1 MSDAPVWVREI
12 GSFHVGGG
20 LVTLSG
26 LPLRDRVSTEGGAV
40 HHVDPNG
47 EIAAGQMY
55 AQYVRLAEPRVRVPV
70 LMWHGGGES
79 GVNWETTPDGREGWQ
94 MCFLRG
100 GLDVYVCD
108 SVERGRA
115 SWAPYPSVYTS
126 EPFFRTAR
134 EVWEETF
141 RFGPAGSWDRDPA
154 RRVTHPGLRFPVDA
168 LDQFMKQSMPRWATN
183 DDAIQAAYHALVAKV
198 GDCIILAHSQ
208 GANFA
213 LHAALAAPSQV
224 RAVVVLD
231 GSGAPDPSVADA
243 VILQRTPHLFVWGDY
258 LDKHPFWVAS
268 VPNVRRWY
276 EALCTAGV
284 DAEWLDLPDRGIHGN
299 SHAMMMDDNN
309 AEIADLVL
317 DWLDALNL

>member
-1 MSDAPVWVREI
+1 MWVREI
-12 GSFHVGGG
+12 GSFHVGGS
-20 LVTLSG
+20 LVALSG
-26 LPLRDRVSTEGGAV
+26 LPLRERVSTPGGPV
-40 HHVDPNG
+40 HYVDPNG

-55 AQYVRLAEPRVRVPV
+55 AQYVRLAEPRGPLPV

-79 GVNWETTPDGREGWQ
+79 GVNWETTPDGRDGWQ
-94 MCFLRG
+94 MRFLRA
-100 GLDVYVCD
+100 GLDVYVSD

-134 EVWEETF
+134 EAWEETF
-141 RFGPAGSWDRDPA
+141 RFGPAGSWDPDPA
-154 RRVTHPGLRFPVDA
+154 RRVRHPGLRFPVDA
-168 LDQFMKQSMPRWATN
+168 FDQFMKQSMPRWATN
-183 DDAIQAAYHALVAKV
+183 DDAIQAAYNALIAKV
-198 GDCIILAHSQ
+198 GECIVLAHSQ

-231 GSGAPDPSVADA
+231 ASGAPDPSVANA
-243 VILQRTPHLFVWGDY
+243 AMLRETPHLFVWGDF

-268 VPNVRRWY
+268 LPNVRRWY
-276 EALCTAGV
+276 EALCAAGV
-284 DAEWLDLPDRGIHGN
+284 DANWLDLPAHGIRGN
-299 SHAMMMDDNN
+299 SHAMMMDDNS

-317 DWLDALNL
+317 DWVAALDL